1 MCRLRFASSLTAVLC
16 FLAAPGCVGTK
27 VKMMGTSNPP
37 TDPAQVAVYG
47 SLPPKFREIALIEAH
62 VYFPIFLSDEA
73 KTTMGV
79 EALAEAAAGVGA
91 NGVMIRNLHPA
102 AVSAFGYGH
111 RAFRMAAVEGN
122 FAHMATMHGVAI
134 QTH

>member
-1 MCRLRFASSLTAVLC
+1 MRRLRMASFLTAVLC
-16 FLAAPGCVGTK
+16 LLAAPGCVSTK
-27 VKMMGTSNPP
+27 VKMMGSSNPP

-47 SLPPKFREIALIEAH
+47 SFPSKFREIALIEAH
-62 VYFPIFLSDEA
+62 VYFPVLLSAEA

-79 EALAEAAAGVGA
+79 EALARAAAGVGA

-122 FAHMATMHGVAI
+122 FAHMTTMHGVAI
-134 QTH
+134 QTR

>member
-1 MCRLRFASSLTAVLC
+1 MRRLRMASFLTAVLC
-16 FLAAPGCVGTK
+16 LLAAPGCVSTK
-27 VKMMGTSNPP
+27 VKMMGSSNPP

-47 SLPPKFREIALIEAH
+47 SFPSKFREIALIEAH
-62 VYFPIFLSDEA
+62 VYFPVFLSAEA

-79 EALAEAAAGVGA
+79 EALARAAAGVGA

-102 AVSAFGYGH
+102 AVNAFGYGH

-122 FAHMATMHGVAI
+122 FAHMTTMHGVAI
-134 QTH
+134 QTR